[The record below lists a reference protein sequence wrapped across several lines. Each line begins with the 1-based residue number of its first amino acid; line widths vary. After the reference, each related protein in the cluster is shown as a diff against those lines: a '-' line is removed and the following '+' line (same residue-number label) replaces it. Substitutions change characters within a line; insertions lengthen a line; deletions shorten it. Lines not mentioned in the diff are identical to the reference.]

1 MKKKLLELLN
11 KKQSIVNRMKST
23 NEAGD
28 TAGFA
33 AAQNEL
39 ADVDAEIARVQA
51 IMDAEASVPAPE
63 GGMPQEPGAQ
73 SGEGE
78 AVNSAEC
85 MHAFAECIR
94 AQARGNRRAFDENA
108 DIVRR
113 AAAAENANQMTEGT
127 PADGGLIVPEDVQT
141 TINELRR
148 SLVPLADLFSVENVS
163 FLSGTRVVDTQPT
176 KGFTKMSEMET
187 IPNDDK
193 PAFAKLSYKVEDYG
207 LFLPVSN
214 DLLRDT
220 DQALLAYIARWMA
233 KKQVITE
240 NNLLVTKLAALDAAA
255 TAATAANVIATLK
268 KLLNVSLDPAISAT
282 AHFIVNQDGFNALD
296 QLLDANKRPLLQ
308 PDPSAAAGKMLFGR
322 PVSVV
327 SNGTLASKTST
338 SQTSSPATTT
348 TAPIYFG
355 DFTQYA
361 TLFRRQP
368 MELASTD
375 VGGSAWRTNSTEV
388 RAITRL
394 DAQVFDSAAAAAVT
408 LTLS

>member
-11 KKQSIVNRMKST
+11 KKQGIVNRMKST

-63 GGMPQEPGAQ
+63 DGMPQEPGAQ

-113 AAAAENANQMTEGT
+113 AAAVENASQMTEGT

-193 PAFAKLSYKVEDYG
+193 PAFAKIGYKVEDYG

-220 DQALLAYIARWMA
+220 DQALLAYISRWMA

-240 NNLLVTKLAALDAAA
+240 NNLLVTKLAALDAKA

-327 SNGTLASKTST
+327 SNGTLASKTASE
-338 SQTSSPATTT
+338 AAT

-394 DAQVFDSAAAAAVT
+394 DAQVFDSAAAAAVS